1 MTDAQSCTCG
11 SQRADSARYG
21 HPHLLW
27 CAARVTPPD
36 DLRAL
41 AELAQAAKGLKT
53 IIRPWVDRAAGLPPK
68 VTFAEWDAAAQ
79 RLEDAITQADR
90 VLTDAHQ
97 TTCEGGGTVRWCPRC
112 GTCTCPSQDGNP
124 DRWVEDPYCPIHG
137 DRSAHAEPVRALAAA
152 QQTPQER
159 RTFTHAEVVALKL
172 TRAELID
179 LIIGLQDTY
188 SGRVE
193 SLGKVRGSLPDNE
206 EGRNGSD
213 QRHASGFKAP
223 HEPSPVAHETPAPRP
238 AEDKDTPGYGNA
250 MCVCGHTSS
259 RHNCDHETSDDSCQ
273 RCGCEGFAVDRNAFP
288 PPAPRPEDTTP

>member
-1 MTDAQSCTCG
+1 MSTVRVERCPECQKLIG
-11 SQRADSARYG
+11 EGMIYEHQQRE
-21 HPHLLW
+21 HKPM
-27 CAARVTPPD
+27 TPPD

-41 AELAQAAKGLKT
+41 AALIDE
-53 IIRPWVDRAAGLPPK
+53 VDREIDHTIGMDALMDK
-68 VTFAEWDAAAQ
+68 VRDA
-79 RLEDAITQADR
+79 L
-90 VLTDAHQ
+90 
-97 TTCEGGGTVRWCPRC
+97 
-112 GTCTCPSQDGNP
+112 
-124 DRWVEDPYCPIHG
+124 
-137 DRSAHAEPVRALAAA
+137 RALAAA

-159 RTFTHAEVVALKL
+159 RTFTRAEVVALKL

-238 AEDKDTPGYGNA
+238 AED
-250 MCVCGHTSS
+250 
-259 RHNCDHETSDDSCQ
+259 
-273 RCGCEGFAVDRNAFP
+273 
-288 PPAPRPEDTTP
+288 TTP